1 MNLRPLYRGDSRRL
15 KITFTLNNVPLVI
28 TGGTVKFTV
37 KNDINDSY
45 ANAIIKKST
54 STFIDNSC
62 YIDILPAD
70 TIALTEGNIFVY
82 DIELTDV
89 NGYKTTVDSGEF
101 PIILDV
107 TNG

>member
-37 KNDINDSY
+37 KNDITDTF

-70 TIALTEGNIFVY
+70 TTSLTEGNIFVY

-89 NGYKTTVDSGEF
+89 NGYKTTVSSGEF

>member
-15 KITFTLNNVPLVI
+15 KITFTLNNVPLEI

-37 KNDINDSY
+37 KRDINDTF

-54 STFIDNSC
+54 STFTDNSC
-62 YIDILPAD
+62 YIDIEPSD
-70 TIALTEGNIFVY
+70 TNTLIEGDIFVY

-89 NGYKTTVDSGEF
+89 NGLKTTVTSGEL